1 VPVERSEHSNRYLIG
16 SGIVSLGVIAIIFGG
31 YRSGFATATEIG
43 AFAVVYALAVG
54 AVAFRELTF
63 AKVVQLFTASAT
75 LAGMILFVVAASQ
88 TVAFALTIDQV
99 PHALARFMIAISHGA
114 GAWLFMIVS
123 ILLLI
128 VMGAALEGAPA
139 LIIFGPLLLPVAA
152 GFGIHPLHYGIVLIV
167 AMGLGL
173 FAPPLGLGLY
183 TSCAVGNVS
192 LEGTVRPI
200 TKYLALLFVCLL
212 LIAFVPEITLA
223 LPRSLGLVH

>member
-1 VPVERSEHSNRYLIG
+1 
-16 SGIVSLGVIAIIFGG
+16 
-31 YRSGFATATEIG
+31 
-43 AFAVVYALAVG
+43 
-54 AVAFRELTF
+54 
-63 AKVVQLFTASAT
+63 
-75 LAGMILFVVAASQ
+75 
-88 TVAFALTIDQV
+88 
-99 PHALARFMIAISHGA
+99 
-114 GAWLFMIVS
+114 MIVS

-152 GFGIHPLHYGIVLIV
+152 GFGIAPLHYGIVLII

-200 TKYLALLFVCLL
+200 SKYLAILFVCLL

-223 LPRSLGLVH
+223 LPRSMGFLH